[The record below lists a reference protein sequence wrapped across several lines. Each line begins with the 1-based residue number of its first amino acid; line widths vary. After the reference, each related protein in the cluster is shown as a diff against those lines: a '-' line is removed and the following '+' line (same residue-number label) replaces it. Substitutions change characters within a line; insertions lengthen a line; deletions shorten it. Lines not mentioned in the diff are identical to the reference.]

1 MKHMSI
7 QAYSRACVRAKTPW
21 ARAVLFVRSLS
32 LRYVLWHGQQQL
44 NRREAANRALRAVS
58 ANTGS
63 SR

>member
-7 QAYSRACVRAKTPW
+7 QAYSRACVRARTPW

-32 LRYVLWHGQQQL
+32 LRYVLWRTQHQL
-44 NRREAANRALRAVS
+44 TRREAANRALRAFS
-58 ANTGS
+58 ANTGT